1 MDLSIY
7 LSIYLP
13 IYLSIPE
20 TDDSMIDVTV
30 CPPKGDPVKL
40 LPDEEG
46 FMMYES
52 RVEIPGQSAQAHL
65 GLVDR

>member
-1 MDLSIY
+1 
-7 LSIYLP
+7 
-13 IYLSIPE
+13 
-20 TDDSMIDVTV
+20 MIDVTV

-65 GLVDR
+65 GKVDR